1 MTLLF
6 RKYLKAS
13 MWRRMDMFA
22 VTSAV
27 SPLKQ
32 ALYQLETTLVDT
44 TSLEKII
51 NICEHY
57 ADNFFMIVPR

>member
-1 MTLLF
+1 
-6 RKYLKAS
+6 
-13 MWRRMDMFA
+13 MDMFA